1 MKNKLLLFDAD
12 ETIWHSINHDYI
24 SSQKSDLSL
33 INSNTIQRNID
44 NNNFYLSTDIQAL
57 FKLIC
62 KKGHKIGI
70 VSDNNKPMVLKALKL
85 FGLWPY
91 ITKQAINVR
100 LWKGYCPKEIMV
112 TEIINKLKIYDNS
125 NIYWFDDKDYQEAAK
140 SINVNF
146 TQINQNYTI
155 DKAVLSIL

>member
-12 ETIWHSINHDYI
+12 ETIWHSVNHDYI
-24 SSQKSDLSL
+24 SSQKSDLSI

-44 NNNFYLSTDIQAL
+44 NKNFYLSTDIQAL

-70 VSDNNKPMVLKALKL
+70 VSDNNKPMVIEALKL

-91 ITKQAINVR
+91 LTKQAINVR

-112 TEIINKLKIYDNS
+112 TEIINKLKISDNN
-125 NIYWFDDKDYQEAAK
+125 NIYWFDDKDYREAAK

-146 TQINQNYTI
+146 TQINQSYTI